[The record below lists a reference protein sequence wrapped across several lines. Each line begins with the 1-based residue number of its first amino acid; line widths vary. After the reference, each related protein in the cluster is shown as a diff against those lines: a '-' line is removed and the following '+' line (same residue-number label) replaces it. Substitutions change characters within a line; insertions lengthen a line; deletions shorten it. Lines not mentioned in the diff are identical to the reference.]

1 MAAWRER
8 EDFQHLELSYWWR
21 HRVRMTNLGENF
33 FRHLRTFL
41 GRFPGFEDDAHVE
54 SGFAFY
60 LLSQEKGGPGS
71 GRILPTISFNGIST
85 SLKACAL
92 SSHLIPFLYNP
103 LFLLSRLGGYIFSPS
118 LGHEA
123 IRGTYP
129 NHTDGM
135 SWEGTRFHR
144 IRGG

>member
-41 GRFPGFEDDAHVE
+41 GRFPGFEDEAHVE

-60 LLSQEKGGPGS
+60 LLSQEKGGPGC
-71 GRILPTISFNGIST
+71 ILHPGEGVAPVAI
-85 SLKACAL
+85 K
-92 SSHLIPFLYNP
+92 
-103 LFLLSRLGGYIFSPS
+103 GYIV
-118 LGHEA
+118 
-123 IRGTYP
+123 
-129 NHTDGM
+129 
-135 SWEGTRFHR
+135 HR
-144 IRGG
+144 ALL